1 MRRPTDT
8 AARHP
13 REDANL
19 RAWAEVVLCL
29 QLPLCMIIQ
38 RKTEG
43 GFSMWDVLIVLALLG
58 VGALF
63 LPASRSEAS
72 ATDRATAR
80 DQGFAGQVARELQR
94 ARGEAVT
101 SRVPRHAFVYSNR
114 IEIRAAKRGPRPAP
128 GPPPPPP
135 TPSCTPSSPG
145 SESAP
150 STSPAARACPP
161 SSSRRPRQGIVF
173 NTAGNGA
180 LATARAAT
188 PAAIHL
194 YITNDTVSDNHP
206 DRAARIDIN
215 ASGLVSLARTW

>member
-1 MRRPTDT
+1 MR
-8 AARHP
+8 
-13 REDANL
+13 
-19 RAWAEVVLCL
+19 
-29 QLPLCMIIQ
+29 
-38 RKTEG
+38 
-43 GFSMWDVLIVLALLG
+43 DVLIVLALLG

-72 ATDRATAR
+72 ATAP
-80 DQGFAGQVARELQR
+80 DQGFAGQVARELRR

-114 IEIRAAKRGPRPAP
+114 IEIRAAKRGPRRTWIAP
-128 GPPPPPP
+128 TTSDPVLATVRARLGISAVDV
-135 TPSCTPSSPG
+135 TSRTGLPSFTL
-145 SESAP
+145 SETTAKE
-150 STSPAARACPP
+150 
-161 SSSRRPRQGIVF
+161 IVF

-194 YITNDTVSDNHP
+194 YITNDTVSDNHL
-206 DRAARIDIN
+206 DRAARVDIN